1 MNSSVQ
7 IKSHTSRTAKNK
19 NTHILRN
26 SEAYKN
32 PNIIVLEKNDNAFKK
47 EKEIIQKDILKQEE
61 IRKYEL
67 KKINSSIAT
76 YRKRIEKAETPG
88 QIEKLEK
95 KLNEYLEK
103 RENLKSGKSLELK
116 ETRGRTKEKDFIE
129 FEFSLTKS
137 QDHKNNNQV
146 QKILYSAQEETQNK
160 FKFFKEL
167 EVVTNVM
174 HLDQFSLHTHLL
186 CKVPKNKTID
196 NLLKAET
203 KEQGLENSR
212 SLYKSIQTFFNVTLR
227 EKLKALNLSLQEH
240 TTGNKYLSLKKYKES
255 QEQERLK
262 EIKKDSSALDE
273 IKEKMKSFKPKQTPE
288 RIERDRLEKIKKE
301 QGIGAYLT
309 AKKEATK
316 EQQTQAKKFG
326 KNK

>member
-103 RENLKSGKSLELK
+103 RENLKNSV
-116 ETRGRTKEKDFIE
+116 KD
-129 FEFSLTKS
+129 L
-137 QDHKNNNQV
+137 
-146 QKILYSAQEETQNK
+146 
-160 FKFFKEL
+160 
-167 EVVTNVM
+167 
-174 HLDQFSLHTHLL
+174 
-186 CKVPKNKTID
+186 
-196 NLLKAET
+196 
-203 KEQGLENSR
+203 
-212 SLYKSIQTFFNVTLR
+212 
-227 EKLKALNLSLQEH
+227 
-240 TTGNKYLSLKKYKES
+240 
-255 QEQERLK
+255 
-262 EIKKDSSALDE
+262 
-273 IKEKMKSFKPKQTPE
+273 
-288 RIERDRLEKIKKE
+288 
-301 QGIGAYLT
+301 
-309 AKKEATK
+309 
-316 EQQTQAKKFG
+316 
-326 KNK
+326 